1 MDERI
6 YPGHN
11 SINLATILYT
21 EFVAGPI
28 NAGTF
33 GPGEIDRTF
42 EPDVKYSS
50 VPAGM
55 KQNRP
60 PTDGMQ
66 YFGLAKIDGATQV
79 LTISLNDLTGK
90 TLYSVDLKPA

>member
-1 MDERI
+1 
-6 YPGHN
+6 
-11 SINLATILYT
+11 
-21 EFVAGPI
+21 
-28 NAGTF
+28 
-33 GPGEIDRTF
+33 
-42 EPDVKYSS
+42 

-79 LTISLNDLTGK
+79 LTVSLNDLTGK